1 MRPYPLLIA
10 GLLMSGIGGYLIFA
24 MPQALPLWLVWL
36 AGPFLWYIGIAVSIT
51 GVAMPL
57 FVPTV
62 TREERLAAQA
72 RSTQTSNELPLLRFG
87 ALAFAKC
94 GPAGVRS
101 EIPAMGGFIL

>member
-1 MRPYPLLIA
+1 MRPYPLLFA

-24 MPQALPLWLVWL
+24 MPQALPLWFVWL

-51 GVAMPL
+51 GIAMPL

-62 TREERLAAQA
+62 SKEEQAAQS
-72 RSTQTSNELPLLRFG
+72 RSRQVNDELPVLRFG

-94 GPAGVRS
+94 GPAGVVS